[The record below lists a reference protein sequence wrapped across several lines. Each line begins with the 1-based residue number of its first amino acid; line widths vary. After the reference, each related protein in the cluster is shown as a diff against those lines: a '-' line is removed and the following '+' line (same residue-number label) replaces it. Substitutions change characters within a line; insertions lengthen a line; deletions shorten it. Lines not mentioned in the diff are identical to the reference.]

1 MTDPAVESRFDAD
14 AFLTWEAQQP
24 EKHEYV
30 GGEAFAMVGARR
42 EHVVVSG
49 NFFAAFKERLRGGA
63 CQAYVSDL
71 KLRVEAADAFFYPD
85 VMVSCDRGDQSATL
99 FVTHPRPSIAATSL
113 PRTEASTRC
122 RNTCWWTSLRGG
134 WRFSDAR
141 QSGTGCS
148 TSIWR
153 GAATACSRRWA
164 SPFPSMRFSRT
175 SIPPQKPPV
184 WMTGN
189 PREGDPHVPALG
201 GGSEIVPDGCTHRKP
216 RPLPRGAARVR
227 GLDRDPHRGRT
238 NPTQWIG

>member
-99 FVTHPRPSIAATSL
+99 FITETSTGSDQAKILFLRSDSPVSGLFSALNARFWSQKRASRAT
-113 PRTEASTRC
+113 AI
-122 RNTCWWTSLRGG
+122 RGG
-134 WRFSDAR
+134 
-141 QSGTGCS
+141 
-148 TSIWR
+148 
-153 GAATACSRRWA
+153 
-164 SPFPSMRFSRT
+164 
-175 SIPPQKPPV
+175 
-184 WMTGN
+184 
-189 PREGDPHVPALG
+189 PR
-201 GGSEIVPDGCTHRKP
+201 
-216 RPLPRGAARVR
+216 
-227 GLDRDPHRGRT
+227 
-238 NPTQWIG
+238 